1 MKLVLIL
8 LLFCCITA
16 LTWSSAVP
24 EQQWEPEN
32 KEADENK
39 DSKITKIT
47 VTNGGPFGDW
57 RFLDPCPD
65 NSTAVGFQLKVERS
79 SAVDA
84 TGVNAIRLYCVDFS
98 SEPPAVVGTV
108 TSFEQM

>member
-1 MKLVLIL
+1 MKVALIF
-8 LLFCCITA
+8 LLFSCVTA
-16 LTWSSAVP
+16 LIT
-24 EQQWEPEN
+24 
-32 KEADENK
+32 DEE

-98 SEPPAVVGTV
+98 VEPPVVTGSV